1 MPAARGGAAR
11 PPRVTTVDVPA
22 PALPLRL
29 MALGGTS
36 GAERTVAL
44 RPGDALLLYTDG
56 VTEARDAHREFYPLA
71 ERVAALAAAPGGQDG
86 DLLDRLRDDLM
97 RHVGAPLDD
106 DAALLLARVTGEWD
120 G

>member
-1 MPAARGGAAR
+1 M
-11 PPRVTTVDVPA
+11 
-22 PALPLRL
+22 
-29 MALGGTS
+29 
-36 GAERTVAL
+36 
-44 RPGDALLLYTDG
+44 
-56 VTEARDAHREFYPLA
+56 TEARDAHRQFYPLA
-71 ERVAALAAAPGGQDG
+71 ERVAALAATPGGQDG